1 MCHNVFVSE
10 KIDTIGKER
19 EGKEILGNLEKN
31 NSKYKLE
38 KDYIGR
44 KSPLRSGFA
53 KDGDDLVRS
62 ISMVGL
68 KNDLAGYR
76 VSPIR

>member
-1 MCHNVFVSE
+1 MCHNVFVAE
-10 KIDTIGKER
+10 KIDSMGKGG
-19 EGKEILGNLEKN
+19 GKEILGNLDK
-31 NSKYKLE
+31 SSGKYKLE

-53 KDGDDLVRS
+53 RDADDLVRS